1 MKNGLLHILYLMAIL
16 AFHSCSHEWFDGDK
30 RCLNSAV
37 EEARSYFEGNATD
50 LSMPQ
55 LMMPPETKT
64 DDILSGGNLVPV
76 WDRFI
81 TAENDRFTTFEIPL
95 SRDFAMR
102 AAMFYPQDGKHKF
115 VTENVRVQSNLVI
128 RKSKKSGN
136 FNYFVSTVIGS
147 SAVPAEKDNNPWR
160 YLGSRKGFNG
170 YVIISNVEGDIL
182 ETFYYRNGNRFFI
195 TLKNQAQRDSLCTNR
210 FGFIVGRSMPLTKGG
225 SYETGES
232 QSLCIFCNKP
242 LVDYECDCPGWQ
254 NSKPVMGE
262 YVYCDKCGM
271 LKGHCVCGNYPCPLC
286 GKEPCEC
293 SGQEYNCEYCGSP
306 YCNGRC
312 QSEGDNRGGGDN
324 TPTPDPEEEPQD
336 LYTVTIAEPV
346 GGSATG
352 GGGYKKGSTAT
363 ISAIPDEG
371 YVFAGWSGDYSGL
384 DNPASFTVEDDMT
397 IYARFYEESSECGK
411 LVKNLESLPYLM
423 RCREKIGSG
432 TGLTEYG
439 YIKTTTSIEEIEGR
453 NNAITIRDL
462 PNTLELAHTHIDV
475 IYPSIEDLKSI
486 YRRYH
491 KGCISD
497 YENFKYIIVSPEYFV
512 VIKIEDTDRMDVL
525 IRDSLIIQKV
535 ITDDNKYRYKF
546 SEEIEKKYDRFIP
559 IQSNSVDGHF
569 SNFMDFFEYLNPGLS
584 ISVYKTD
591 TESGEMTYK
600 KVSNREDFSKLLNRT
615 GICNN

>member
-1 MKNGLLHILYLMAIL
+1 MKNGLLHILCLMAIL
-16 AFHSCSHEWFDGDK
+16 AFHSCSHEWFGGNK
-30 RCLNSAV
+30 RNSDSSV
-37 EEARSYFEGNATD
+37 DEARSYFKGNATD

-254 NSKPVMGE
+254 NSNPVMGE
-262 YVYCDKCGM
+262 YVCCDKCGM

-293 SGQEYNCEYCGSP
+293 SGQEYNCE
-306 YCNGRC
+306 
-312 QSEGDNRGGGDN
+312 
-324 TPTPDPEEEPQD
+324 
-336 LYTVTIAEPV
+336 
-346 GGSATG
+346 
-352 GGGYKKGSTAT
+352 
-363 ISAIPDEG
+363 
-371 YVFAGWSGDYSGL
+371 
-384 DNPASFTVEDDMT
+384 
-397 IYARFYEESSECGK
+397 
-411 LVKNLESLPYLM
+411 
-423 RCREKIGSG
+423 
-432 TGLTEYG
+432 
-439 YIKTTTSIEEIEGR
+439 
-453 NNAITIRDL
+453 
-462 PNTLELAHTHIDV
+462 
-475 IYPSIEDLKSI
+475 
-486 YRRYH
+486 
-491 KGCISD
+491 
-497 YENFKYIIVSPEYFV
+497 
-512 VIKIEDTDRMDVL
+512 
-525 IRDSLIIQKV
+525 
-535 ITDDNKYRYKF
+535 
-546 SEEIEKKYDRFIP
+546 
-559 IQSNSVDGHF
+559 
-569 SNFMDFFEYLNPGLS
+569 
-584 ISVYKTD
+584 
-591 TESGEMTYK
+591 
-600 KVSNREDFSKLLNRT
+600 
-615 GICNN
+615 